1 MPERLSSTG
10 SWRRREQVWRERAQM
25 LEEGLPGRN
34 IRGAYRLVAATERI
48 AHGMGEDSIGKEGQ
62 QD

>member
-1 MPERLSSTG
+1 
-10 SWRRREQVWRERAQM
+10 M

-48 AHGMGEDSIGKEGQ
+48 AHGMGEDGIGKEGQ